1 MKEMGGLI
9 LRNDGGIAYNRAYL
23 APLRFAQICSADAP
37 QTSDIRKAL
46 AVIAQKG
53 GIGHKAV

>member
-1 MKEMGGLI
+1 MT
-9 LRNDGGIAYNRAYL
+9 YNIRGDKNGA
-23 APLRFAQICSADAP
+23 AQICSADAP

-53 GIGHKAV
+53 GIGHEAV